1 MQDLECWILLFDSI
15 HHVIAAEDVFHASNL
30 WCDLVPVP
38 RELSSNCGMA
48 LAFRV
53 QEIDTARRILAEGQI
68 ALRRVF
74 RPSSTGYVEETD
86 LFVLN
91 HG

>member
-1 MQDLECWILLFDSI
+1 MPDLERWILLFDSI
-15 HHVIAAEDVFHASNL
+15 HHVIAAEDVFRASML

-48 LAFRV
+48 LAFHA
-53 QEIDTARRILAEGQI
+53 QDAEAARRLTCDHRVP
-68 ALRRVF
+68 LRRVF
-74 RPSSTGYVEETD
+74 RPASPGYIDVTD
-86 LFVLN
+86 SFFD

>member
-1 MQDLECWILLFDSI
+1 MQDFELWILLFDSI
-15 HHVIAAEDVFHASNL
+15 HRVIAAEDFFRASSL

-48 LAFRV
+48 LVFRAE
-53 QEIDTARRILAEGQI
+53 EIDAVRRILSEGRISPRQ
-68 ALRRVF
+68 LF
-74 RPSSTGYVEETD
+74 RPSPAGYVEASE
-86 LFVLN
+86 LLLN